1 MAVTEHYPGETN
13 CTAVISLEQNGFQ
26 ASVGPISIGYY
37 EGTDEVFMEC
47 EGQRVPLPAE
57 HFNAIIKQLRR
68 ANRMAIE
75 AKGESNA

>member
-1 MAVTEHYPGETN
+1 MAVTEHYPGTTN
-13 CTAVISLEQNGFQ
+13 CTAVVSLEHNRFEPF
-26 ASVGPISIGYY
+26 AGPISIGYY

-47 EGQRVPLPAE
+47 EGQRVPLPAA

-75 AKGESNA
+75 AKGEKS